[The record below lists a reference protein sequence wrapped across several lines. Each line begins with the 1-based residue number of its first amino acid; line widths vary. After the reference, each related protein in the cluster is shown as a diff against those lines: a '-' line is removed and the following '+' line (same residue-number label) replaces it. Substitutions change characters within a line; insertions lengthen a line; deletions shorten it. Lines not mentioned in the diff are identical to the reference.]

1 MIFSLKNVEL
11 EEQLSLSLLLIP
23 FILVLYDFVIF
34 PPSFVIEGRTTIR
47 IGLYFNLISVQVRSG
62 RRSKVNKDFIFGD
75 MKVPGIAVVIL
86 RLTLEQHLFIA
97 NQLQLPP
104 GYWDGG

>member
-1 MIFSLKNVEL
+1 MPNYI
-11 EEQLSLSLLLIP
+11 I
-23 FILVLYDFVIF
+23 VIYQHVWADYHF
-34 PPSFVIEGRTTIR
+34 LMMTMMTQFCVFKISPSFVIEGRTTIR

-75 MKVPGIAVVIL
+75 MKVPGIAVIL
-86 RLTLEQHLFIA
+86 RLTLEQHIFIA